1 MVVIGVTGGLATGKS
16 TVAGLFKKHGAKV
29 LDADKIAHRLM
40 KRGQPCFR
48 PVVKRFGKDILTG
61 GRIDRAKL
69 SRIVFKDRT
78 RLKALTRIVHPSVV
92 REIRKEVIRVS
103 RSRKQPV
110 VIDAPLLIEAGLDRI
125 VDWLIVVKAPR
136 QVQLKRA
143 GTRGGMT
150 PNEALCRISTQ
161 MPLKEKIKR
170 ADAVID
176 NGANLLKTEKQVE
189 AIWQR
194 ILRVKQQK

>member
-1 MVVIGVTGGLATGKS
+1 MKER
-16 TVAGLFKKHGAKV
+16 GAKV
-29 LDADKIAHRLM
+29 LDADRIARRLM
-40 KRGQPCFR
+40 APEGPCFR
-48 PVVKRFGKDILTG
+48 PVVRRFGREILTG

-69 SRIVFKDRT
+69 AGIVFKDAAK
-78 RLKALTRIVHPSVV
+78 LKALTRIIHPWVL
-92 REIRKEVIRVS
+92 REIKKEIIRVS

-136 QVQLKRA
+136 KVQLQRA
-143 GTRGGMT
+143 LARGGMT
-150 PNEALCRISTQ
+150 PSEALRRIGMQ

-176 NGANLLKTEKQVE
+176 NGANLSKTEKQVE

-194 ILRVKQQK
+194 ISRVKRRK